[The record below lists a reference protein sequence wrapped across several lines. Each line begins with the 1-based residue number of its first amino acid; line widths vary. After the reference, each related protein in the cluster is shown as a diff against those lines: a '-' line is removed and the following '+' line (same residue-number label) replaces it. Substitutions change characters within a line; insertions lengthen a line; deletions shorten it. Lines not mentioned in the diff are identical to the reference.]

1 MAKKPKHDK
10 QHAPG
15 RSEHDKDKDH
25 PAIQPSTKPVARN
38 VKEAL
43 SIVKWLALDDEFLDR
58 VLQVIP
64 AKIQNH
70 ESTKFLAD
78 ALDKN
83 ISNDNIPAI
92 LEGILDLLDDMDC
105 FSHVVVLLAEFKNHP
120 AFIRDIK
127 DLVPF

>member
-15 RSEHDKDKDH
+15 RSKDKDH

-43 SIVKWLALDDEFLDR
+43 SIVKWLALNDDFLDR
-58 VLQVIP
+58 ALQIIP
-64 AKIQNH
+64 IEIKNH
-70 ESTKFLAD
+70 GSTKLLVEAIN
-78 ALDKN
+78 KN

-127 DLVPF
+127 NLVPF